1 MKKIFLVLMVCSAS
15 LLLAAQKKATA
26 NESYLLVGTY
36 TSAKS
41 DGIYVY
47 KFNSDDGSFTP
58 VSNASGFKNPSFLAV
73 SPNEKYVFAVNETGG
88 KETPGMV
95 TAFSFDKKTGS
106 LTKINQQ
113 PSGGD
118 HPCYVAVDKTGK
130 WIALANYSGGSL
142 EVLPVAA
149 DGGLGLPFLIQH
161 EGKSVTK
168 RQEKAHVHSTVFSPD
183 NKFIFVPD
191 LGQDKIFTYSFN
203 AATGKTVAAEPAFT
217 ATEPGTG
224 PRHFAF
230 SPSGKFGYV
239 ITELTGTVNAYSY
252 DGKGK
257 LTQLQSI
264 SSHPSDFSGIIGS
277 ADIHVSPD
285 GKFLYA
291 SNRGSA
297 NSIAIFA
304 IDQST
309 GKLTSVGFQST
320 LGKTPRN
327 FNFDPSGNF
336 LLAANQDTDD
346 IIIFKIDRKTGLLTD
361 TGKKIEVGKPVCV
374 KWASLK

>member
-1 MKKIFLVLMVCSAS
+1 MKRIFLAIIACSIFLMLS
-15 LLLAAQKKATA
+15 AQK

-47 KFNSDDGSFTP
+47 KFNSADGSFTP
-58 VSNASGFKNPSFLAV
+58 VSNASGAKNPSYLAV
-73 SPNEKYVFAVNETGG
+73 SPNEKFVFAVNETGG
-88 KETPGMV
+88 KDPGMV

-168 RQEKAHVHSTVFSPD
+168 RQDKPHVHSTVFSPD
-183 NKFIFVPD
+183 NKYIFVPD
-191 LGQDKIFTYSFN
+191 LGQDKIMTYSFN
-203 AATGKTVAAEPAFT
+203 SGNGKTVAADPAFT
-217 ATEPGTG
+217 ATDPGAG

-230 SPSGKFGYV
+230 SPSGKYGYV
-239 ITELTGTVNAYSY
+239 ITELTGMVNAYSY

-264 SSHPSDFSGIIGS
+264 SSHPADFTGTIGS

-291 SNRGSA
+291 SNRGTA
-297 NSIAIFA
+297 NNIAIFS
-304 IDQST
+304 IDQAT
-309 GKLTSVGFQST
+309 GKLTSAGFQST

-327 FNFDPSGNF
+327 FNFDPTGNY
-336 LLAANQDTDD
+336 LLVANQDTDD
-346 IIIFKIDRKTGLLTD
+346 IIIFKVDKKTGALTD

-374 KWASLK
+374 KWASIK